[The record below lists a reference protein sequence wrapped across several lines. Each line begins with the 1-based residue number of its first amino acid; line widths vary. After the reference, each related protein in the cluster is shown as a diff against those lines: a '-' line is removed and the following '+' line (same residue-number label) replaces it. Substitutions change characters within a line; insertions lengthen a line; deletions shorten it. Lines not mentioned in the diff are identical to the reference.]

1 MNLEKSRGK
10 KSNNQNNKSPAGRSA
25 LGFVL
30 TGPEASLGG
39 KPLVLPA
46 SLISNLGSES
56 GRFDVNVVA
65 AEGALHFELD
75 GAVNEGVERVV
86 LARADV
92 VAGVELRAALTND
105 DAASVDGCIA
115 ENLPWSHDRCGWS
128 RRLSCVPFSML
139 C

>member
-1 MNLEKSRGK
+1 M
-10 KSNNQNNKSPAGRSA
+10 
-25 LGFVL
+25 
-30 TGPEASLGG
+30 
-39 KPLVLPA
+39 LPA

-115 ENLPWSHDRCGWS
+115 ENLHAKTLRLGGHDRCGWS
-128 RRLSCVPFSML
+128 RRLSCVPFFYAL
-139 C
+139 LKNWVEG

>member
-1 MNLEKSRGK
+1 M
-10 KSNNQNNKSPAGRSA
+10 
-25 LGFVL
+25 
-30 TGPEASLGG
+30 
-39 KPLVLPA
+39 LPA

-115 ENLPWSHDRCGWS
+115 ETFTPRRFALES
-128 RRLSCVPFSML
+128 RPLRVEPPPFL
-139 C
+139 CAIFYALLKNWVEG

>member
-1 MNLEKSRGK
+1 M
-10 KSNNQNNKSPAGRSA
+10 
-25 LGFVL
+25 
-30 TGPEASLGG
+30 
-39 KPLVLPA
+39 LPA

-115 ENLPWSHDRCGWS
+115 ENLHAKTL
-128 RRLSCVPFSML
+128 RLGVTTVAGGAAAFLVCHFICSAEKL
-139 C
+139 G

>member
-1 MNLEKSRGK
+1 M
-10 KSNNQNNKSPAGRSA
+10 
-25 LGFVL
+25 
-30 TGPEASLGG
+30 
-39 KPLVLPA
+39 LPA

-115 ENLPWSHDRCGWS
+115 ENLHAKTLRLES
-128 RRLSCVPFSML
+128 RPLRVEPPPFL
-139 C
+139 CAIFYALLKNWVEG

>member
-1 MNLEKSRGK
+1 M
-10 KSNNQNNKSPAGRSA
+10 
-25 LGFVL
+25 
-30 TGPEASLGG
+30 
-39 KPLVLPA
+39 LPA

-115 ENLPWSHDRCGWS
+115 EKPSRQDASPWSHDRCGWN

>member
-1 MNLEKSRGK
+1 M
-10 KSNNQNNKSPAGRSA
+10 
-25 LGFVL
+25 
-30 TGPEASLGG
+30 
-39 KPLVLPA
+39 LPA

-92 VAGVELRAALTND
+92 VAGVELKLQMELRSQIL
-105 DAASVDGCIA
+105 
-115 ENLPWSHDRCGWS
+115 
-128 RRLSCVPFSML
+128 
-139 C
+139 